1 MSSTTTSTATTT
13 KQSPSSDSIAAGYI
27 HRDEWLKSTP
37 LPVVQPIYNTSI
49 YFLPSV
55 AAGEALISET
65 QPGYFY
71 ARFGNPTT
79 DACADV
85 IAQLEGAEG
94 GTLLTTSGMAAISL
108 VMLTFLK
115 SGDHLVCQ
123 FPIYAGAIKVVE
135 DILTGNNVEVTWVD
149 SNESVEAFEKAIK
162 PNTKMVYIE
171 TPCNPKMSIL
181 DLESFGKL
189 AEHHPQLVT
198 VVDGTFGSV
207 YVQQPLKYGVH
218 ISLHSCTK
226 YIGGHSDITAGCLSF
241 CNKELYKKAHW
252 YLVLL
257 GSSLVEAVFY
267 PGLESHPHHTIAK
280 KQMKHFS
287 GMISFEVVG
296 GKEAGSKLVEGVKLI
311 SLAVSLGGTG
321 SLIEHPASMTNS
333 GVLMDEEGRK
343 KGGITDGLI
352 RLSVGLEDVND
363 LISDLTQAM
372 EHL

>member
-1 MSSTTTSTATTT
+1 MDNYMIN
-13 KQSPSSDSIAAGYI
+13 KIM
-27 HRDEWLKSTP
+27 
-37 LPVVQPIYNTSI
+37 
-49 YFLPSV
+49 
-55 AAGEALISET
+55 

-135 DILTGNNVEVTWVD
+135 DILTGNNIEVTWVD
-149 SNESVEAFEKAIK
+149 SNESVEAFEKTIK

-171 TPCNPKMSIL
+171 TPCNPKMSIP

-189 AEHHPQLVT
+189 AEHHPQLIT

-207 YVQQPLKYGVH
+207 YVQQPLKYGIH

-226 YIGGHSDITAGCLSF
+226 YTGGHSDITAGCLSF
-241 CNKELYKKAHW
+241 CNKELYKNAHW

-257 GSSLVEAVFY
+257 GSSLSPSDAFILHRSLKTLPIRMERHSSNTLAIARFLEKHPKVEAVFY

-287 GMISFEVVG
+287 GMTSFEVVG
-296 GKEAGSKLVEGVKLI
+296 GKEVGSKLVEVCKNKI
-311 SLAVSLGGTG
+311 
-321 SLIEHPASMTNS
+321 I
-333 GVLMDEEGRK
+333 D
-343 KGGITDGLI
+343 IT
-352 RLSVGLEDVND
+352 
-363 LISDLTQAM
+363 
-372 EHL
+372 